1 MTTLI
6 SRASRLSTRLLL
18 SAIALSAFSGCAVLP
33 ASSNA
38 GADESITANVQSSL
52 AEHTGL
58 EGLTVQT
65 VNGVVYLSGEVSTG
79 VELQDAE
86 AAALATQK
94 VSRVVNS
101 ISVDS
106 D

>member
-1 MTTLI
+1 
-6 SRASRLSTRLLL
+6 
-18 SAIALSAFSGCAVLP
+18 
-33 ASSNA
+33 
-38 GADESITANVQSSL
+38 
-52 AEHTGL
+52 
-58 EGLTVQT
+58 
-65 VNGVVYLSGEVSTG
+65 VYLSGEVSTG